1 MALDNLSLSII
12 ADELS
17 QQMLGT
23 QFGGVMA
30 LSQYD
35 YAFPYSL
42 KDENGLK
49 HGTFIFSLDPTNP
62 FVTYS
67 FDRYAKIQNNTIFF
81 NSLKK
86 LTMAKVTGVKKHP
99 EGIQEISFQIRAHD
113 QLADLDLPVKII
125 MQHLQ
130 ITEV

>member
-42 KDENGLK
+42 KDENVLK
-49 HGTFIFSLDPTNP
+49 HGTFIFSPILLIAMPRFRTTP
-62 FVTYS
+62 S
-67 FDRYAKIQNNTIFF
+67 SSI
-81 NSLKK
+81 
-86 LTMAKVTGVKKHP
+86 P
-99 EGIQEISFQIRAHD
+99 
-113 QLADLDLPVKII
+113 
-125 MQHLQ
+125 
-130 ITEV
+130 